1 MSHPHPEL
9 SAPPEL
15 PEGGLR
21 VIPLGGLGEVG
32 RNMTVFE
39 YDGRLL
45 IVDCG
50 VLFPEDHQPGVDLI
64 LPDFGPIRDRLDD
77 VEALVLTHGHE
88 DHIGATPYLLRER
101 QDIPLVGSELTLA
114 LLDSKLREHRLRE
127 TVHHKVEAGDRLTLG
142 PFELEFVAVNH
153 SIPDALAVAIRTG
166 AGLVLHTG
174 DFKMDQ
180 LPLDGRITDLR
191 AFARLGEEGVDLFLT
206 DSTNAET
213 PGFTPTEKSITPVID
228 QVFRDSKQRIIVA
241 CFASH
246 VHRVQQVLD
255 AAVAHNRKVAYVG
268 RSMVRNMGIARD
280 LGYLTVP
287 PGVMVEAKELATLP
301 PERQVLIS
309 TGSQGE
315 PMSALSRI
323 AQRSH
328 NFVHIEEGDTVLLA
342 SSLIPGNENAV
353 YRVINGLARWGA
365 RVVHK
370 GNAHVHVSG
379 HASAGELLYC
389 YNIVQPRNV
398 LPVHGEIRHMLA
410 NAELA
415 RSVGVENVVVA
426 EDGVVVDLV
435 DGVASIVGKVECGYV
450 FVDGTSVGD
459 ITEADLKDR
468 RILGEEG
475 FISVIVVVDSVTGKV
490 SAGPEIHARGNA
502 LGGRRLRRRQAA
514 DHRRGRPR
522 PRRGQRRLLPAAADR
537 APRRRPLGQQ
547 HPPPPP
553 DDHPGGRR
561 GLTAR
566 WRAACCH
573 DARHGPHPCDARRS
587 QEDLVSSSPFQ
598 RRVSRR
604 LGSRTGGLSS
614 RPATPQWLGLSERGT
629 SVDFTSPCPLGGPR
643 GRCHRRPHP
652 QRPDRQPLRRGCA

>member
-9 SAPPEL
+9 SAPAPL

-50 VLFPEDHQPGVDLI
+50 VLFPEDHHPGVDLI
-64 LPDFGPIRDRLDD
+64 LPDFQAIRDRLDE

-88 DHIGATPYLLRER
+88 DHIGATPFLLRER
-101 QDIPLVGSELTLA
+101 GDIPLVGSELTLA
-114 LLDSKLREHRLRE
+114 LLDSKLREHRLKE
-127 TVHHKVEAGDRLTLG
+127 TVHHQVKEGDRLTLG
-142 PFELEFVAVNH
+142 PFDLEFVAVNH

-166 AGLVLHTG
+166 AGMVLHTG

-206 DSTNAET
+206 DSTNAES
-213 PGFTPTEKSITPVID
+213 PGFTPAEKSITPVID
-228 QVFRDSKQRIIVA
+228 QVFRESNRRIIVA

-255 AAVAHNRKVAYVG
+255 AAYAHERQVGYVG
-268 RSMVRNMGIARD
+268 RSMVRNMGIARE
-280 LGYLTVP
+280 LGYLKVP
-287 PGVMVEAKELATLP
+287 PNTLVDAKDLADLP
-301 PERQVLIS
+301 PEHQVLLS

-323 AQRSH
+323 AQRNH
-328 NFVHIEEGDTVLLA
+328 HFVHIEEGDTVLLA

-370 GNAHVHVSG
+370 GNALVHVSG

-389 YNIVQPRNV
+389 YNVVQPRNV
-398 LPVHGEIRHMLA
+398 LPVHGEIRHLLA
-410 NAELA
+410 NAALA
-415 RSVGVENVVVA
+415 RATGVPDDHVLVA

-435 DGVASIVGKVECGYV
+435 DGKISVAGKVECGYV
-450 FVDGTSVGD
+450 FVDGSSVGD
-459 ITEADLKDR
+459 VTESDLKDR

-475 FISVIVVVDSVTGKV
+475 FISVIVVVDTVSGKV
-490 SAGPEIHARGNA
+490 SSGPEIHARGNTLDEENFEEIKQPIVDA
-502 LGGRRLRRRQAA
+502 LDQALADGVDDSYQLQQTIRRTVGRWVSNK
-514 DHRRGRPR
+514 H
-522 PRRGQRRLLPAAADR
+522 
-537 APRRRPLGQQ
+537 RRRPMII
-547 HPPPPP
+547 PVVIE
-553 DDHPGGRR
+553 
-561 GLTAR
+561 A
-566 WRAACCH
+566 
-573 DARHGPHPCDARRS
+573 
-587 QEDLVSSSPFQ
+587 
-598 RRVSRR
+598 
-604 LGSRTGGLSS
+604 
-614 RPATPQWLGLSERGT
+614 
-629 SVDFTSPCPLGGPR
+629 
-643 GRCHRRPHP
+643 
-652 QRPDRQPLRRGCA
+652 